1 MNNVARMVMLAK
13 GKEGGGNRYEM
24 NDRGMRGGYEM
35 NQYRYE
41 PENRFTDRRGRP
53 HYDNGRFAP
62 RNEGQY
68 RMDGNYRS
76 EYEPMYGEYDGG
88 RDPLEREK
96 KYRPPFTDPLASPM
110 NKIGF
115 SVGGEMERIHEMPH
129 HQTHEKE
136 YPFAEE
142 MGWRSGKMEKGKAG
156 GMSVMPITKETAT
169 QWVRSMQNED
179 GSMGAHWSYEQVKQ
193 LMAQKGIDCDPAE
206 FYATINMLY
215 SDYGKVAKKL
225 NIIHPDYWLEMAK
238 AFLEDKDA
246 PEDKLARYYKYI
258 VQA

>member
-13 GKEGGGNRYEM
+13 GKEDRGDRYEM
-24 NDRGMRGGYEM
+24 NDREMRNGYDNRYVM
-35 NQYRYE
+35 KQYRYE
-41 PENRFTDRRGRP
+41 PEDRFTDRRGKP
-53 HYDNGRFAP
+53 HYDNGKYAP
-62 RNEGQY
+62 RTAKQY
-68 RMDGNYRS
+68 RMENIYRG

-88 RDPLEREK
+88 RDPLERERK
-96 KYRPPFTDPLASPM
+96 HRPPFTDPLASPM

-115 SVGGEMERIHEMPH
+115 AVGGEMERSHEMPH
-129 HQTHEKE
+129 D
-136 YPFAEE
+136 YPEE
-142 MGWRSGKMEKGKAG
+142 MGWRGGTMEKGKAG
-156 GMSVMPITKETAT
+156 GSSVMPITKETAT
-169 QWVRSMQNED
+169 QWVRGMQNED
-179 GSMGAHWSYEQVKQ
+179 GTMGAHWSYEQVKQ
-193 LMAQKGIDCDPAE
+193 LMAQKGVDCDPAE

-225 NIIHPDYWLEMAK
+225 NIIHPDYWIDMAK